1 VGRFSFQT
9 HSIEKDGEKIYN
21 TASSIFPSKR
31 GNEKYKTS
39 GFKEISMILGTTQDS
54 YRETTFLI
62 NRMRHQEGAT
72 PVRTLQDNTEKEG
85 VKILEFLEKKTKAIF
100 EKNNFT
106 EGGEPKNPE
115 DYANKDVVLVPEE
128 EVKKAIEECGV
139 SPEKKAEIEK
149 NPVCYECPT
158 QTVNISLDFVE
169 VKGQKEERSVKE
181 NPKSKKRKK
190 VQNTIAHIQKGSEF
204 YNVNGYN
211 LLSTIRIILGFLINN
226 DLLKYYRLQF
236 FMDGEKQL
244 YTGVLAAFAWF
255 SNIGIILD
263 WYHLEKKCKE
273 LLSMAMKGRKIRNE
287 VLGELMPLLWYG
299 MVDKAIEYLNKLNEE
314 LIKNQEIRDK
324 LINYIKRNQPYI
336 PCYAVRKKLGLR
348 NSSNRGEKINDLIV
362 SDRQKHKGMS
372 WSKTG
377 SVALA
382 TLTSLKRNK
391 EYATWFEEGDLK
403 LKLVA

>member
-1 VGRFSFQT
+1 MGRFSFQT
-9 HSIEKDGEKIYN
+9 HSIERDGKKIYN
-21 TASSIFPSKR
+21 TAASVFPSKR
-31 GNEKYKTS
+31 GKEKYKTS
-39 GFKEISMILGTTQDS
+39 GFKEISMILGTTQES
-54 YRETTFLI
+54 YREVTFLI
-62 NRMRHQEGAT
+62 NRIRHQEGAT

-85 VKILEFLEKKTKAIF
+85 GKVLEFLEKKTKAIF
-100 EKNNFT
+100 DKNNFT
-106 EGGEPKNPE
+106 EDGKPKNPE
-115 DYANKDVVLVPEE
+115 DYGDQDVALLPEE

-139 SPEKKAEIEK
+139 LPEKKDEIEK

-181 NPKSKKRKK
+181 NPKSKQRKK

-211 LLSTIRIILGFLINN
+211 FLSTIRIIIGFLINN
-226 DLLKYYRLQF
+226 DLLKYRLQF
-236 FMDGEKQL
+236 FMDGERKL
-244 YTGVLAAFAWF
+244 YTGVLEAFAWF

-273 LLSMAMKGRKIRNE
+273 LLSMAMKGRKIRND
-287 VLGELMPLLWYG
+287 VLGELMPFLWYG
-299 MVDKAIEYLNKLNEE
+299 MVDRAIEYLSKLNEE
-314 LIKNQEIRDK
+314 LIKNQDIRDK

-336 PCYAVRKKLGLR
+336 PCYAIRKKLGLR
-348 NSSNRGEKINDLIV
+348 NSSNIGEKMNDLIV

-382 TLTSLKRNK
+382 TLTVLKRNK
-391 EYATWFEEGDLK
+391 EYVTWLEDGDLK
-403 LKLVA
+403 FKLAA